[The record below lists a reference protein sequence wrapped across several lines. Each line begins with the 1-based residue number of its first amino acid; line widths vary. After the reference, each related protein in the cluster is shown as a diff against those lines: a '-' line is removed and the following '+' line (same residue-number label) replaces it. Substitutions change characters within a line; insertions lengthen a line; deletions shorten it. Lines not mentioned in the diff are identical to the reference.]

1 MQFTHH
7 PSADQD
13 REVIFIHVHKCSFV
27 RLFIR
32 LTFIVVVVFIFIV
45 VLFLIE
51 AYMGEQYIRV
61 AIDKY
66 LTIRFN

>member
-13 REVIFIHVHKCSFV
+13 REVIFIHVHTCSFV

-32 LTFIVVVVFIFIV
+32 LTFVIVIVVVFVFIL

-51 AYMGEQYIRV
+51 AYMGEQYIRE
-61 AIDKY
+61 AID
-66 LTIRFN
+66 